1 MARFEHRVRYHEVD
15 QQGVLFNGRYFEIAD
30 VGHTE
35 FIRAIGWTY
44 PELNALG
51 ADPSVVHIEADFRVA
66 ARFDD
71 VLSVEVDCLRVG
83 SSSFKLRTR
92 IVRRDDLLAEITAVH
107 VNVDAA
113 AGRSLPLP
121 AEFAAALRGAVIED
135 DTEGDS

>member
-35 FIRAIGWTY
+35 FIRSLGWTY

-51 ADPSVVHIEADFRVA
+51 ADPSVVHIEADFAAA

-71 VLSVEVDCLRVG
+71 VLDIEVGCLRVG
-83 SSSFKLRTR
+83 RSSFDLRTR
-92 IVRRDDLLAEITAVH
+92 IHRGEERLAVITGTH

-121 AEFAAALRGAVIED
+121 GEFAAALRAAIIEEASED
-135 DTEGDS
+135 VL